1 MAQHS
6 VSYDLHDQYSRNCEY
21 GSHATKI
28 PSCVI
33 RNIES
38 INIRETKV
46 PEIRKSITLFPFVM
60 RLYNLRFFNSNSSE
74 YSVHYINSK
83 NNIDNKQKFQFN
95 ETLYGIV

>member
-1 MAQHS
+1 MTNIPETVNMEAMQ
-6 VSYDLHDQYSRNCEY
+6 L
-21 GSHATKI
+21 KI

-38 INIRETKV
+38 FKIRETKV

-60 RLYNLRFFNSNSSE
+60 RLYNLRFFNSNSS

>member
-1 MAQHS
+1 MTNIPETVNMEAMQ
-6 VSYDLHDQYSRNCEY
+6 L
-21 GSHATKI
+21 KI

-38 INIRETKV
+38 FKIRETKV

-60 RLYNLRFFNSNSSE
+60 RLYNLRFFNSNLK
-74 YSVHYINSK
+74 IILIASK
-83 NNIDNKQKFQFN
+83 KFQFN

>member
-1 MAQHS
+1 MIYVTNIPITANMEAMQ
-6 VSYDLHDQYSRNCEY
+6 L
-21 GSHATKI
+21 KI